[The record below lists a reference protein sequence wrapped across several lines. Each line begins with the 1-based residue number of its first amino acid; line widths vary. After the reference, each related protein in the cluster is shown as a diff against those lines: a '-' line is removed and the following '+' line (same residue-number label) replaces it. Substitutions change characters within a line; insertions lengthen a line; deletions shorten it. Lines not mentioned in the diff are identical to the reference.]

1 MAHSCPFSRFKRD
14 KWMWKIAGGVIKTP
28 QNRKHKTQNTHEKTQ
43 KAPPKE
49 ENAIPI
55 QMRTTRG
62 AHLPFH
68 FKFHHLLLFDLFVF
82 KSRKKD
88 SFPRFDFGPFFS
100 LTQHPPSISS
110 SHVAALPP
118 SYRPEDLSKPS
129 SPRGRKKLL
138 IDSNK

>member
-1 MAHSCPFSRFKRD
+1 
-14 KWMWKIAGGVIKTP
+14 MWKIAGGVIKTP
-28 QNRKHKTQNTHEKTQ
+28 QNTKHKTQNTHEKTQ

-88 SFPRFDFGPFFS
+88 SFTRFDFGPFFS

-110 SHVAALPP
+110 SHVARLAFFVSTGTPFKTIFSKGEKKAIDRL
-118 SYRPEDLSKPS
+118 EQVNFDLSL
-129 SPRGRKKLL
+129 R
-138 IDSNK
+138 IY